1 MPRRKPLS
9 ISTGRRPPTAATMS
23 GSASIVDRPLSS
35 APRNV
40 GFSPARARKVG
51 LGAGGRVPAAKSE
64 WLMLVQSGD
73 LGGRVGTARSAFC
86 GPIALS
92 PERGSTPKRLA
103 KPCHLVLSTLLPA
116 AAAGWP
122 SVARW
127 VENCLK

>member
-1 MPRRKPLS
+1 MHQDAPKSSLDLLSPGNRRSEMVGKGHDPSSLS
-9 ISTGRRPPTAATMS
+9 TATS
-23 GSASIVDRPLSS
+23 G
-35 APRNV
+35 
-40 GFSPARARKVG
+40 GF
-51 LGAGGRVPAAKSE
+51 GAGGRVPAAKSE

-73 LGGRVGTARSAFC
+73 LGGRVATARSAFC

-122 SVARW
+122 SAARW